1 MALSAG
7 LAMTK
12 SEKPDKSG
20 NYKNLEVKGFKN
32 AGNEREI
39 KIKQPNNG

>member
-12 SEKPDKSG
+12 SEEPDESG
-20 NYKNLEVKGFKN
+20 NYKNPAKG
-32 AGNEREI
+32 RILYEI
-39 KIKQPNNG
+39 MRRTII